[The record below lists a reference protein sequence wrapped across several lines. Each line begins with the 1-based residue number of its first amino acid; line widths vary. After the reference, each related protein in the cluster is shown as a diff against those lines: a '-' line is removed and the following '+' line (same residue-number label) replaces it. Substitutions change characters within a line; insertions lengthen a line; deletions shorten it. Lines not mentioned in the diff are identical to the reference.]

1 MHRGKFSVLFSILT
15 GCAVLLPAYAAK
27 GQTVARSAD
36 ITRAADGLAAAGELD
51 REEVAAEDA
60 WYDRHELSLSVDGN
74 LPGNLRVFD
83 DNGKLI
89 PARVKL
95 YFLQS
100 GKVVSQTTPNDDG
113 DFQAVGLK
121 PGTYSLV
128 AAGQSGFAALGV
140 RILPPP
146 ERPEPPKANTIGRI
160 REVSQ
165 PGVGVGLHLNV
176 SIIPSV
182 DVQPAFGIA
191 TAANAGGLG
200 SLPGLTGLGGG
211 VTSGLTTL
219 GGATTAATLG
229 GGIGVGGAV
238 TGAAF
243 SGASGLFVTGAAA
256 AGIASGNN
264 NNNGT
269 GTSSSSSSG
278 NNNTAS
284 PNGS

>member
-1 MHRGKFSVLFSILT
+1 MRCRKFAGFVVILFGFL
-15 GCAVLLPAYAAK
+15 AVQWAERSQAQAP
-27 GQTVARSAD
+27 VRSAD
-36 ITRAADGLAAAGELD
+36 LARAADGLVAAGELD
-51 REEVAAEDA
+51 REEIAAEDA
-60 WYDRHELSLSVDGN
+60 WYDRHELSLGVDGN

-95 YFLQS
+95 YFLQA
-100 GKVVSQTTPNDDG
+100 GKVVSQSTPNDDG

-121 PGTYSLV
+121 PGTFSLV

-165 PGVGVGLHLNV
+165 PGANAGLHLNI

-200 SLPGLTGLGGG
+200 SLPGLTGLGGAAAG
-211 VTSGLTTL
+211 PL
-219 GGATTAATLG
+219 GTIGGTTAAGALG
-229 GGIGVGGAV
+229 GGAVGGAAGFG
-238 TGAAF
+238 GA
-243 SGASGLFVTGAAA
+243 GGLFVAGAAA
-256 AGIASGNN
+256 AGIAAGSNN
-264 NNNGT
+264 NNN
-269 GTSSSSSSG
+269 GTSSSSSS
-278 NNNTAS
+278 TAS
-284 PNGS
+284 PNGT